1 MRLLFPFATLLL
13 SVVSQV
19 FEPADFSVTE
29 ALLDQ
34 GINVSA
40 LPELAGLTDRSSNLA
55 CNIAVSIFKQVA
67 QS

>member
-1 MRLLFPFATLLL
+1 MRLPLLFAALLS

-34 GINVSA
+34 GVNLSA
-40 LPELAGLTDRSSNLA
+40 LPELAGLVDRSSNLA